1 MAKFALFFSFKP
13 ETWDQLM
20 KKPSDRGA
28 AVRHLSE
35 SVGGTLEA
43 MYFMFG
49 DRDGLVI
56 LDAPGADSAAAMSVA
71 VLSTGAFSHVDT
83 HQLIAPDD
91 LSSVLE
97 KAARARESYHVP
109 GT

>member
-1 MAKFALFFSFKP
+1 MAKFVLFFSYKP

-20 KKPSDRGA
+20 KKPGDRGA
-28 AVRHLSE
+28 AVRQLCS
-35 SVGGTLEA
+35 SVGGTMEA

-56 LDAPGADSAAAMSVA
+56 LDAPGADSAAALSVA

-83 HQLIAPDD
+83 HQLIATED

-97 KAARARESYHVP
+97 KASRARETYHVP

>member
-1 MAKFALFFSFKP
+1 
-13 ETWDQLM
+13 
-20 KKPSDRGA
+20 
-28 AVRHLSE
+28 VRHLSE

-43 MYFMFG
+43 MYYMFG